1 MDRMLYV
8 AMNGAKQ
15 NMLAQA
21 INSNNLANI
30 STTGF
35 RGDFAAARSMPLY
48 GGSGHPTRVYSM
60 TEKPGIDF
68 KQGAMST
75 TGRDLD
81 IAVAGEGFI
90 AVQAADGTE
99 AYTRAGDLRTDN
111 TGVLHNGAG
120 HIVLGDGGPITI
132 PEAAKIDIGK
142 DGTISIR
149 QIGDAGGGSTVIDR
163 IKLVNPNVKDIAR
176 NEQGL
181 FVMKNGENADV
192 DQDVSVISGTIE
204 TSNVNAA
211 SALVS
216 MIELGRQFEM
226 QIKMLKAAEENNAQ
240 AAQILKIG

>member
-21 INSNNLANI
+21 VNSNNLANI

-35 RGDFAAARSMPLY
+35 RADLAAARSMPLF

-81 IAVAGEGFI
+81 IAVSGKGFLS
-90 AVQAADGTE
+90 VQAPDGNE
-99 AYTRAGDLRTDN
+99 AYTRAGDLKTDSA
-111 TGVLHNGAG
+111 GVLQTGAG
-120 HIVLGDGGPITI
+120 HIVLGESGPITI
-132 PEAAKIDIGK
+132 PESAKVDIGK
-142 DGTISIR
+142 DGTISIV
-149 QIGDAGGGSTVIDR
+149 QIGETGGSTVIDKL
-163 IKLVNPNVKDIAR
+163 KLVNPEAR
-176 NEQGL
+176 DLKRTENGL
-181 FVMKNGENADV
+181 FVLKNGDNAEV
-192 DQDVSVISGTIE
+192 DDEVSVISGTIE

-211 SALVS
+211 SALVN
-216 MIELGRQFEM
+216 MIELARQFEM
-226 QIKMLKAAEENNAQ
+226 QVKMLKTAEENNAQ
-240 AAQILKIG
+240 AVQIMKLG

>member
-1 MDRMLYV
+1 MDRMLYI

-35 RGDFAAARSMPLY
+35 RADLAAARSMPLF

-68 KQGAMST
+68 KQGSMST

-81 IAVAGEGFI
+81 VAITGDGFI
-90 AVQAADGTE
+90 SVQSPDGEE
-99 AYTRAGDLRTDN
+99 AYTRAGDFNADSAGVLRT
-111 TGVLHNGAG
+111 GAG
-120 HIVLGDGGPITI
+120 HIVLGEGGPITI
-132 PEAAKIDIGK
+132 PEASKVDIGK
-142 DGTISIR
+142 DGTISVSQDGVGTTI
-149 QIGDAGGGSTVIDR
+149 IDR
-163 IKLVNPNVKDIAR
+163 LKLVNPNVKDITR
-176 NEQGL
+176 NESGL
-181 FVMKNGENADV
+181 FVLKNGDNAEIDDSV
-192 DQDVSVISGTIE
+192 TVVSGAIE

-211 SALVS
+211 NALVN
-216 MIELGRQFEM
+216 MIELSRQFEM

-240 AAQILKIG
+240 AAQMMKLG

>member
-8 AMNGAKQ
+8 AMSGAKQ

-35 RGDFAAARSMPLY
+35 RADLAAARSMPLF
-48 GGSGHPTRVYSM
+48 GGTGHPTRVYSM

-81 IAVAGEGFI
+81 IAVAGKGFI
-90 AVQAADGTE
+90 AVQAADGSE
-99 AYTRAGDLRTDN
+99 AYTRAGDLKTDN
-111 TGVLHNGAG
+111 AGVLQTGAG
-120 HIVLGDGGPITI
+120 HIVLGDGGPIII
-132 PEAAKIDIGK
+132 PEAAKVDIGK
-142 DGTISIR
+142 DGTISIT
-149 QIGDAGGGSTVIDR
+149 QIGDAGGGSIVIDR
-163 IKLVNPNVKDIAR
+163 IKLVNPDVKELKR

-181 FVMKNGENADV
+181 FVLKSGLDAEV
-192 DQDVSVISGTIE
+192 DDDVSVVSGTIE

-211 SALVS
+211 AALVN
-216 MIELGRQFEM
+216 MIELARQFEM
-226 QIKMLKAAEENNAQ
+226 QIKMLKTAKENNAQ
-240 AAQILKIG
+240 AAQMMKLG

>member
-35 RGDFAAARSMPLY
+35 RADLAAARSMPLF

-68 KQGAMST
+68 KQGSMST

-81 IAVAGEGFI
+81 VAVAGEGFI
-90 AVQAADGTE
+90 TVQSKDGSE
-99 AYTRAGDLRTDN
+99 AYTRAGDFKADSA
-111 TGVLHNGAG
+111 GVLHTGAG
-120 HIVLGDGGPITI
+120 HIVLGEGGPITI
-132 PEAAKIDIGK
+132 PEASKVDIGK
-142 DGTISIR
+142 DGTISIVTP
-149 QIGDAGGGSTVIDR
+149 GVAGGGATIIDKL
-163 IKLVNPNVKDIAR
+163 KLVNPDVKELKR
-176 NEQGL
+176 NENGL
-181 FVMKNGENADV
+181 FVLKNGEDAEV
-192 DQDVSVISGTIE
+192 DDSVSVVSGTIE

-211 SALVS
+211 AALVN
-216 MIELGRQFEM
+216 MIELSRQFEM

-240 AAQILKIG
+240 AAQMLKLG

>member
-8 AMNGAKQ
+8 AMSGAKQ

-35 RGDFAAARSMPLY
+35 RADLAAARSMPLF

-81 IAVAGEGFI
+81 IAVSGEGFI
-90 AVQAADGTE
+90 TVQSADGNE
-99 AYTRAGDLRTDN
+99 AYTRAGDLKTDSA
-111 TGVLHNGAG
+111 GVLQTGAG
-120 HIVLGDGGPITI
+120 HVVLGESGPVTI
-132 PEAAKIDIGK
+132 PESAKVDIGK
-142 DGTISIR
+142 DGTISIS
-149 QIGDAGGGSTVIDR
+149 QIGEGAGGATVIDR
-163 IKLVNPNVKDIAR
+163 LKLVNPDVKDLMR
-176 NEQGL
+176 NESGL
-181 FVMKNGENADV
+181 FVLKNGDNAEADDNV
-192 DQDVSVISGTIE
+192 RVVSGTIE

-211 SALVS
+211 SALVN
-216 MIELGRQFEM
+216 MIELARQFEM
-226 QIKMLKAAEENNAQ
+226 QVKMLKKAEENNAQ
-240 AAQILKIG
+240 AAQMLKLG